1 MKFTGKRGKKVI
13 RGEMVV
19 DFFYV
24 DTGACGERL
33 QIRSAPAKGY
43 KASIKVL
50 RKIQPLIFG
59 PR

>member
-1 MKFTGKRGKKVI
+1 
-13 RGEMVV
+13 MVV

-24 DTGACGERL
+24 DAGACGERL